1 MATRKQSLKELIAEL
16 KVAPLRVKRD
26 ESGDVLPVEGA
37 TPNLM
42 LPCIIRPMLY
52 GESRNY
58 ESFGE
63 ALNAWSPEEKFRL
76 LKDHLVFPEFDAE
89 SVRDMEENFDPWTLE
104 DLIQAIFFFSGLGR
118 LYVQEDDEPG
128 NAGGEAES

>member
-1 MATRKQSLKELIAEL
+1 MKELIANL
-16 KVAPLRVKRD
+16 QVAPLRIKRD
-26 ESGDVLPVEGA
+26 EDGEVVPVEGA

-42 LPCIIRPMLY
+42 LPCVVRPLLY

-63 ALNAWSPEEKFRL
+63 ALGDWSSEEKFRL

-89 SVRDMEENFDPWTLE
+89 SVEDMENNFDPWTLE
-104 DLIQAIFFFSGLGR
+104 DLVQAIFFFSGLGR
-118 LYVQEDDEPG
+118 LYVAEDDEQG
-128 NAGGEAES
+128 NESGEAEN